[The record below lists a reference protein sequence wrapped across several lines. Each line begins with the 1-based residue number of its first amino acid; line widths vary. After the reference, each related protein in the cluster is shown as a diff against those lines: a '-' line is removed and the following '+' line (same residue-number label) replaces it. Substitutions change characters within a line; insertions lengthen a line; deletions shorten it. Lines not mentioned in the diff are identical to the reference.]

1 MDMVVKNSMVI
12 VTFFICGKGECI
24 DSDRGHGNDGHGDH
38 VDDGD
43 DGDDAANLSGWS
55 RWSPL
60 FSVSGHRRAPFPH
73 LQ

>member
-1 MDMVVKNSMVI
+1 MVI
-12 VTFFICGKGECI
+12 VMVTFSICDYI
-24 DSDRGHGNDGHGDH
+24 DSDGGHGYHVDDGDDGHGDR
-38 VDDGD
+38 VD

>member
-1 MDMVVKNSMVI
+1 MDMAVKKSMVI
-12 VTFFICGKGECI
+12 VMVTFSICDYI
-24 DSDRGHGNDGHGDH
+24 DGDGGHGYHGHGDH
-38 VDDGD
+38 VG

>member
-1 MDMVVKNSMVI
+1 MCGYGGEKSMVI
-12 VTFFICGKGECI
+12 VMVTFSICDYI
-24 DSDRGHGNDGHGDH
+24 DSDGGHGYH
-38 VDDGD
+38 VD